1 MRSKKTTK
9 TNANKTKWVA
19 RDLVP
24 DELPQIED
32 QLAVGKTLRFI
43 TTGGAGA
50 SASTTV
56 TFANLLDAWLIA
68 GTATN
73 GYQLFDF
80 VKVRRVIIRAVPS
93 VNNQIS
99 VTVGIEY
106 PGLTAGGNAAGNQA
120 SATSLGSAK
129 PAICHLKPGKMA
141 AAGFWQPSSNDVAFV
156 VRATNSDTTICTGAV
171 IDVELSFK
179 NSADVNPAAVSS
191 AIAGAT
197 PGNLYYGGIDGGRLG
212 ATWARSAFIPRI

>member
-1 MRSKKTTK
+1 MIKNRTTK
-9 TNANKTKWVA
+9 RNAKTKQIA
-19 RDLVP
+19 RDLVA
-24 DELPQIED
+24 DELPQIDD
-32 QLAVGKTLRFI
+32 QLAVGKTLRFV

-50 SASTTV
+50 SASSTV
-56 TFANLLDAWLIA
+56 TFANLLDAWLVA

-80 VKVRRVIIRAVPS
+80 VKVRRVIVRAVPS
-93 VNNQIS
+93 ANNQIS

-106 PGLTAGGNAAGNQA
+106 PGLTAGGNASGKQA
-120 SATSLGSAK
+120 VATSLGSAK
-129 PAICHLKPGKMA
+129 PAIVHLKPGPDA

-156 VRATNSDTTICTGAV
+156 VRATNSDTTICTGAI

-179 NSADVNPAAVSS
+179 NNADVNPAAVSS

-197 PGNLYYGGIDGGRLG
+197 AGNLYYGGIDGGRLG
-212 ATWARSAFIPRI
+212 ATWARSAFVPRI